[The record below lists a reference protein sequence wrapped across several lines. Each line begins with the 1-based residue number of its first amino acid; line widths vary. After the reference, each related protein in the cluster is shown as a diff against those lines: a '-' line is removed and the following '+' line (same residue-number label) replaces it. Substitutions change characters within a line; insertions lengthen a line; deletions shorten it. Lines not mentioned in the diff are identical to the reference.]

1 MNKWIKRDKRIKKT
15 QDPHTLFSQDLDKSV
30 AAQKTLLQQVQ
41 DLENEGREIHDFMA
55 EEKNALAECLREA
68 EAEVII
74 ALVVTVVW
82 KMCIMCS
89 Q

>member
-1 MNKWIKRDKRIKKT
+1 M
-15 QDPHTLFSQDLDKSV
+15 
-30 AAQKTLLQQVQ
+30 
-41 DLENEGREIHDFMA
+41 ENEGREIHDFMA

-82 KMCIMCS
+82 KMRIMCS